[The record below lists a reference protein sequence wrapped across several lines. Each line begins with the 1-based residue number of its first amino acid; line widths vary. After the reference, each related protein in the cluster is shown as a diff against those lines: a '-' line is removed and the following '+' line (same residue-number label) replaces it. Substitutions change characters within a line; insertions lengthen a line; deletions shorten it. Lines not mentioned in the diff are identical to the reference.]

1 MWKWNN
7 VELWTDSKVKG
18 GWVREPKNQPPK
30 VKVATESVCLPP
42 STPFIS
48 QYKNGVVLVFPSFIY
63 FFKILLRLKSSIS

>member
-7 VELWTDSKVKG
+7 VELWTDSKAKG